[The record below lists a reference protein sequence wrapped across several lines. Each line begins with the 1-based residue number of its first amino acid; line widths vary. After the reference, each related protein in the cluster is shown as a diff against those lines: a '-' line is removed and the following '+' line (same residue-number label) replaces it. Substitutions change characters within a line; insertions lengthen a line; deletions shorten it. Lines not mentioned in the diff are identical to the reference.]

1 MRYPALKM
9 ALYLLLAGGGL
20 YLFFRARREQRP
32 IPVVVPPQNRMLEFV
47 STVSLLYFKKKEHLS
62 IAFKRI
68 DYFLEKIRSGY
79 LLPTE
84 VLDSR
89 LVKLLSER
97 SGVGEQQTEELISL
111 IVRIKK
117 DKQVKEGE
125 LKKLMGDT
133 ELFIRKTKD
142 QK

>member
-1 MRYPALKM
+1 M
-9 ALYLLLAGGGL
+9 
-20 YLFFRARREQRP
+20 
-32 IPVVVPPQNRMLEFV
+32 
-47 STVSLLYFKKKEHLS
+47 
-62 IAFKRI
+62 
-68 DYFLEKIRSGY
+68 EKIRSGY